1 MSGISKI
8 STIVLWV
15 LSLGTLGVLG
25 AFYLGG
31 DVVDAAARLEAC
43 PTSSPEMWIPSNTD
57 LLLNWGFLVL
67 GIGILSTLAFACFHF
82 GRQLKDHPVEAIK
95 SLSALVALGIMFFIF
110 WTMGSGEELKI
121 PGYEGD
127 DNVYFWLKWTDM
139 LLYSAYSLIALS
151 IVGVST
157 SGLFKSFQK

>member
-8 STIVLWV
+8 SAIVLWV

-31 DVVDAAARLEAC
+31 DAA
-43 PTSSPEMWIPSNTD
+43 TSTPEMWEPAHTET
-57 LLLNWGFLVL
+57 LLFWGYFIL
-67 GIGILSTLAFACFHF
+67 GFGVVSTLGFALFHF
-82 GRQLKDHPVEAIK
+82 SRELMDKPVEALK
-95 SLSALVALGIMFFIF
+95 SLVGVVAIVAMFFIF
-110 WTMGSGEELKI
+110 WTIGSGEELKI
-121 PGYEGD
+121 PGYEGK

-139 LLYSAYSLIALS
+139 LLYSAYLMIALS
-151 IVGVST
+151 VVGVST